1 MTAAVDLSAPWGAAL
16 AAAIMLA
23 LGWLALKL
31 LDL

>member
-1 MTAAVDLSAPWGAAL
+1 VTAAVDLSAPWGAAL
-16 AAAIMLA
+16 AAVVMLT

>member
-1 MTAAVDLSAPWGAAL
+1 MTAAVDLSAPWAAL
-16 AAAIMLA
+16 LAAVVMLT